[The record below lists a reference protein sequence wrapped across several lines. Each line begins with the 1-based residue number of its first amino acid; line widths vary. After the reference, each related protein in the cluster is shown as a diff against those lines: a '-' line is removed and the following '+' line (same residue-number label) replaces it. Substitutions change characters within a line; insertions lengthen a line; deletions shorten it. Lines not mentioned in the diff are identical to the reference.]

1 MLRPLPRVVAPFRD
15 ETITSYLH
23 RLAGPNH
30 IDPAGLRSW
39 LARKRPQGRAGAARP
54 ARRRHRDALPVAG
67 LRHAADLH
75 RRRTVR
81 PAHARTGHAPG
92 HGWAFPA
99 CRACAAGQPVTR
111 WALHDDVIC
120 YRHRRWISKDHEQPD
135 LTGQPEILH
144 AYRRHRRL
152 IRRHGRDPVMRAL
165 RDAQHICIGWRLDG
179 LRDPGFDRRMEIF
192 RGPGWDDPDEW
203 APQAFDAAT
212 YPQSVALARLLA
224 SPYWRERILG
234 TDWAGHDEFTAELRR
249 TVAPDYTWDYRPYTR
264 WRRDRD
270 DPLLEWRLDT
280 RRLKLEPLPP
290 GHAWNLPE
298 TIQRRTA
305 ADATSHRARRKR
317 RVTQVGGTIRLRQTV
332 PSTEPRSSYGRQMT
346 QIAWDRTATAR
357 TVSTSITGTTAGTAL
372 FTRPAPG
379 VGAGGLARI

>member
-30 IDPAGLRSW
+30 IDPAGLRSL
-39 LARKRPQGRAGAARP
+39 LARSDRKDAPVPLSRLAAVTGMPCRS
-54 ARRRHRDALPVAG
+54 AG

-81 PAHARTGHAPG
+81 PAYRSNRPRARD
-92 HGWAFPA
+92 GWAFAA
-99 CRACAAGQPVTR
+99 CRPCAAGQPVTR
-111 WALHDDVIC
+111 WALHDDVVC
-120 YRHRRWISKDHEQPD
+120 HRHRRWISKDHEQPD

-144 AYRRHRRL
+144 AHRRHRRL

-179 LRDPGFDRRMEIF
+179 LRDPGFGRRMEIF
-192 RGPGWDDPDEW
+192 CGPGWDDPGEW

-249 TVAPDYTWDYRPYTR
+249 TVAPDYAWDYRPRAR

-270 DPLLEWRLDT
+270 DPLLEWRLHT

-290 GHAWNLPE
+290 GHPWNLPE
-298 TIQRRTA
+298 TIQPA
-305 ADATSHRARRKR
+305 ALA
-317 RVTQVGGTIRLRQTV
+317 
-332 PSTEPRSSYGRQMT
+332 
-346 QIAWDRTATAR
+346 
-357 TVSTSITGTTAGTAL
+357 
-372 FTRPAPG
+372 APG
-379 VGAGGLARI
+379 SQAGRYRHQR